1 VEDTGN
7 NTFKTVFPSK
17 AELLRMVEWG
27 VAHTKFEEA
36 KIKIEE
42 RMVDSEVKFVLPKVW
57 IQFTGLPPHLQDYL
71 ILWAMGSIMGV
82 TKDVDMEF
90 TRQHGIS
97 RVQVMVMNPN
107 LIPHSVNIVI
117 GDGFYEL
124 KFQVKM
130 STEEGNPQPMDM
142 DDNQGVVALA
152 TEIIMASILTRS
164 RRILGLKLV
173 LVVLLVMAKG

>member
-1 VEDTGN
+1 
-7 NTFKTVFPSK
+7 
-17 AELLRMVEWG
+17 
-27 VAHTKFEEA
+27 
-36 KIKIEE
+36 
-42 RMVDSEVKFVLPKVW
+42 
-57 IQFTGLPPHLQDYL
+57 
-71 ILWAMGSIMGV
+71 MGV

-130 STEEGNPQPMDM
+130 NTEEGNPQPMDM

>member
-57 IQFTGLPPHLQDYL
+57 I
-71 ILWAMGSIMGV
+71 
-82 TKDVDMEF
+82 
-90 TRQHGIS
+90 
-97 RVQVMVMNPN
+97 
-107 LIPHSVNIVI
+107 
-117 GDGFYEL
+117 
-124 KFQVKM
+124 
-130 STEEGNPQPMDM
+130 
-142 DDNQGVVALA
+142 
-152 TEIIMASILTRS
+152 
-164 RRILGLKLV
+164 
-173 LVVLLVMAKG
+173 